1 MMKQLPFG
9 ASLSVALHP
18 QDLSGGAKSTLWASL
33 RHCNEMFHILVFI
46 AAGTASQNITVNLRQ
61 ATNSAGANAKALLI
75 PEVFFKRGDPTFQPS
90 TANVR
95 DKFVRSTL
103 ATREARI
110 ATYDSTADR
119 VASTNHLMLDF
130 RISPS
135 DLDTINGFQFVQAQF
150 TSPAAAQLA
159 CAFFAVDGAA
169 YQGLASPSLL
179 A

>member
-1 MMKQLPFG
+1 MMMQLPFG
-9 ASLSVALHP
+9 TPVAVALHP
-18 QDLSGGAKSTLWASL
+18 QDLSGGAKSTLWGSAQ
-33 RHCNEMFHILVFI
+33 NVNGMFHILVFI
-46 AAGTASQNITVNLRQ
+46 AAGTAGQNITVNLRQ
-61 ATNSAGANAKALLI
+61 ATNSAGANAKQLLI
-75 PEVFFKRGDPTFQPS
+75 PEVFFKRGDATFQPS

-103 ATREARI
+103 ASRLSRI

-119 VASTNHLMLDF
+119 VASTNHMMLDF

-135 DLDTINGFQFVQAQF
+135 DLDTANGFEFIQAQF

-159 CAFFAVDGAA
+159 CAFFLVDGYA
-169 YQGLASPSLL
+169 YQGQTAPSLL